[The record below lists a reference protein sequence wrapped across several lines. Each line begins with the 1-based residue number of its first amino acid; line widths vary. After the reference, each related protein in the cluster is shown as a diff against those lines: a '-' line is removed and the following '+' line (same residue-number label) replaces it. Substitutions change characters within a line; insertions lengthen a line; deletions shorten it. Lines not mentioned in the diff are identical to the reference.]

1 MDATDPVL
9 TIRGLKTHFFL
20 EEGILR
26 AVDGVDLQVPRG
38 KTLGVVGESGCGK
51 SVTALSVLR
60 LIQSPGRIVE
70 GEIVLHQD
78 GQTLTLSELP
88 EEGKALRQIRGGS
101 IAMIF
106 QEPTTSLSP
115 VHTIGS
121 QIIEAVRLHTDM
133 SAAAAQT
140 YTLEV
145 MQRAG
150 IPESA
155 RRFHQYPHQLS
166 GGLRQRA
173 MIAMALAC
181 RPALLIADEPT
192 TALDVTTQAQILA
205 LMRELQ
211 SELGMAIMLI
221 THDLG
226 VVAQMADWVVVMYL
240 GRIVEQGPVD
250 TVFESPQHPYT
261 EALLQ
266 SIPGWSVHPGDD
278 LKTIPGS
285 VPQAFDRF
293 AGCAFHPRCILA
305 ETGRCD
311 RGAHPPLLEV
321 APKHRSACLLRH

>member
-60 LIQSPGRIVE
+60 LIQPPGRIVD

-78 GQTLTLSELP
+78 GQALALSELP
-88 EEGKALRQIRGGS
+88 EESKALRQIRGGR

-106 QEPTTSLSP
+106 QEPSTSLSP

-121 QIIEAVRLHTDM
+121 QIMEAVRLHTDM
-133 SAAAAQT
+133 SAVAAQT
-140 YTLEV
+140 HTLEV
-145 MQRAG
+145 MHRAG
-150 IPESA
+150 IPESP

-211 SELGMAIMLI
+211 EELGMAIMLI

-240 GRIVEQGPVD
+240 GRIVEQGPVEP
-250 TVFESPQHPYT
+250 VFASPQHPYT

-266 SIPGWSVHPGDD
+266 SIPGWSAVPGDD

-285 VPQAFDRF
+285 VPHAFDRF

-311 RGAHPPLLEV
+311 RGGNPPLLEV